1 MWHTHADINWFYSLC
16 VCVCVFVLLFIFL
29 FPCFKLF
36 FYFSRETGCQKNRW
50 ETLVAERSKKKIGTG
65 NYYYIPSTFSL
76 CVCVCCLSTSRAALF
91 PDCYYLPSSFSAYNF
106 LYDRLPSV
114 CISRAGIHGVLRSEG
129 FLFLM
134 RSSSVISSFSI
145 HVFLF
150 PLCAEM
156 AGGLFP

>member
-76 CVCVCCLSTSRAALF
+76 CVCVAFLHPEPRYSPIVIISLLLLALIIFYMIVYPPFVSRAQVYTV
-91 PDCYYLPSSFSAYNF
+91 YYVQ
-106 LYDRLPSV
+106 R
-114 CISRAGIHGVLRSEG
+114 G
-129 FLFLM
+129 FFFFFM